1 MATGV
6 KELKLW
12 QEAVALGGDVIRLV
26 RQSARRETKSF
37 SDRLMHAAVAV
48 ATGVADGHAR
58 YEPLE
63 QRRSYLA
70 ARRALAELETH
81 LAIARHAELVPAA
94 AVAQLTGRA
103 ATVGRLLGGYLA
115 YIERQ
120 LATQLTTQPI
130 APPAARPPSPP
141 LSLPPTPPS
150 GAPAAASPVPP

>member
-12 QEAVALGGDVIRLV
+12 QESVALGGDVIRLV

-63 QRRSYLA
+63 QRRCYLG

-94 AVAQLTGRA
+94 TVAQLSGRA
-103 ATVGRLLGGYLA
+103 ATVGRLLGGYLS

-120 LATQLTTQPI
+120 LGTAPATGASPAQP
-130 APPAARPPSPP
+130 APGPVASI
-141 LSLPPTPPS
+141 
-150 GAPAAASPVPP
+150 GAPHDARR